1 MRCADIVLVY
11 LSFQSTCFKIETPMA
26 LHWFY
31 SGSLITLNSPCTLA
45 LLVDTAVCTVTFCSL
60 VQVLHVWEK
69 ICRTYILPQVQAYLY
84 SVYFQHLM
92 SVWHSC
98 FSNSCLTIKY
108 LCPDGSCLFQEKT
121 VLIHGAGGWWIM
133 VYGLHVHLMSSQ
145 FHISMRTTIIKK
157 EIDTNREHLLGESV
171 DSFSRS
177 QRFGGSMPRRAAAV
191 LGAHSDWKAHG
202 LSFPDMN

>member
-45 LLVDTAVCTVTFCSL
+45 LLVDTAVWTVTFCSL

-84 SVYFQHLM
+84 SVYFQQHLM

-121 VLIHGAGGWWIM
+121 VLIHGAGGCKTRFDESWFM
-133 VYGLHVHLMSSQ
+133 AYTFTLCHPN
-145 FHISMRTTIIKK
+145 FISPW
-157 EIDTNREHLLGESV
+157 EPPS
-171 DSFSRS
+171 
-177 QRFGGSMPRRAAAV
+177 
-191 LGAHSDWKAHG
+191 
-202 LSFPDMN
+202 

>member
-108 LCPDGSCLFQEKT
+108 FLMGVVSSRKKLSLSTGQEGVK
-121 VLIHGAGGWWIM
+121 
-133 VYGLHVHLMSSQ
+133 
-145 FHISMRTTIIKK
+145 
-157 EIDTNREHLLGESV
+157 
-171 DSFSRS
+171 
-177 QRFGGSMPRRAAAV
+177 
-191 LGAHSDWKAHG
+191 HG
-202 LSFPDMN
+202 LMNHGLWPTRSPYVIPISYLHENHHHKKRNRYK